1 MKKSA
6 QQKIAL
12 ITGGASGI
20 GFAIAQKF
28 ITQGIRTIITGR
40 DPKKLKAAKS
50 SLGALCTP
58 LKMDISKL
66 DNTAKQIIK
75 IISDYG
81 RIDILVNNAG
91 INLKKDLTH

>member
-1 MKKSA
+1 MGKRA

-28 ITQGIRTIITGR
+28 IAEGIRTVITGR
-40 DPKKLKAAKS
+40 DTKKLKAAKS
-50 SLGALCTP
+50 ALGDLCTP

-66 DNTAKQIIK
+66 NAHETFRCNCEA
-75 IISDYG
+75 ISHTT
-81 RIDILVNNAG
+81 LS
-91 INLKKDLTH
+91 LTTWRCHLSLS